1 MACSR
6 YIAAILALLVATISD
21 ATIAPVAAHVGHH
34 SIIASLQRVS
44 ASSSVGGVVV
54 LRAHIDMRRRSHRR
68 IAPPIYSGIS
78 CSGGLRLIATGK
90 ISSSSLFDG
99 CCQGCNC
106 SHCGGAC
113 SHLKGCASS
122 CAHGGVI
129 ASAFVLRAPR
139 PSQAFVVCQ
148 QTADGREPPPELKP
162 PQA

>member
-21 ATIAPVAAHVGHH
+21 ATTAPAAAHVGHH

-44 ASSSVGGVVV
+44 ASSSVGGAVV
-54 LRAHIDMRRRSHRR
+54 LRVHIDTQRRSYRR
-68 IAPPIYSGIS
+68 IAAPIYSGRP
-78 CSGGLRLIATGK
+78 CSGGLRLIATSK
-90 ISSSSLFDG
+90 ISSSSLFGG

-113 SHLKGCASS
+113 SHLKGCAAS

-139 PSQAFVVCQ
+139 PSQEFVVCQ